1 MKAAL
6 FSFSIL
12 LSILPVLLTAQ
23 TTPRNIGVVDVTKV
37 FDEYYKVKIAKER
50 MAKSQKIFRE
60 EMEIFQTELKKL
72 VNEFNDLQIKL
83 KNPSLDTEALRKQAK
98 DKLKVIRDKEADVKQ
113 YQDRTR
119 ATLQQ
124 RERNL
129 LVQHTGEIRS
139 AITKVASARK
149 LDLIFNSTDPQFTLG
164 FVLFAKPTFDVTA
177 DIIAIVNASAP
188 K

>member
-72 VNEFNDLQIKL
+72 APPARESV
-83 KNPSLDTEALRKQAK
+83 
-98 DKLKVIRDKEADVKQ
+98 
-113 YQDRTR
+113 
-119 ATLQQ
+119 QQ
-124 RERNL
+124 H
-129 LVQHTGEIRS
+129 QCHH
-139 AITKVASARK
+139 
-149 LDLIFNSTDPQFTLG
+149 NSSRHVDQQLN
-164 FVLFAKPTFDVTA
+164 
-177 DIIAIVNASAP
+177 AIVPDDGLHATHHRIHDRGDADDEHTAW
-188 K
+188 